1 MDDSSLDVRQGI
13 EPPGEINPRLTWAA
27 NVRTSPDQLAEQL
40 LAGDRDALSRAITL
54 TESTL
59 ESDRKDAIALLDRIL
74 PHRVPSWRIG
84 ITGSPGVGKSSFIE
98 KYGTLL
104 LADGHRVAVL
114 AIDPTSPRTGGSI
127 LGDKSR
133 MSALAHDDRAFV
145 RPSPSRGALG
155 GVAHRTREAILL
167 CEAAGYDRILI
178 ETVGVGQSEIAVSD
192 LVDCFVLL
200 LQPGAGDE
208 LQGMK
213 RGIMEFADV
222 VVITKAD
229 GDSLNAARIAVNQ
242 ASQAIRWLGPNSSG
256 WTPTVALATTQ
267 TADGINDAHNA
278 IQQYFGHLMSESAVA
293 EVRASQDMKWLRQL
307 VMEGVLKQSTQSANL
322 NDKLQRFEQEIK
334 SGKVSVPSAAE
345 LILQG
350 LK

>member
-13 EPPGEINPRLTWAA
+13 EPPGEINPRLTWSAH
-27 NVRTSPDQLAEQL
+27 VRTSPELLADQLV
-40 LAGDRDALSRAITL
+40 AGDRSALSRAITL

-59 ESDRKDAIALLDRIL
+59 ESDRKDAVALMDRIL
-74 PHRVPSWRIG
+74 PHRVSSWRIG

-98 KYGTLL
+98 KYGRLL
-104 LADGHRVAVL
+104 LAEGHRVAVL

-133 MSALAHDDRAFV
+133 MSELAHDERAFV

-229 GDSLNAARIAVNQ
+229 GESLNAARIAATQ
-242 ASQAIRWLGPNSSG
+242 ATQALRWLGPNSSG
-256 WTPTVALATTQ
+256 RTPTVALATTQ
-267 TADGINDAHNA
+267 TADGINDAHKA
-278 IQQYFGHLMSESAVA
+278 VQQCFGHLMSASTYA
-293 EVRASQDMKWLRQL
+293 EVRVSQEVKWLHQM
-307 VMEGVLKQSTQSANL
+307 VMDDVLKRSALIANL
-322 NDKLQRFEQEIK
+322 SDKFQRFEQEIK
-334 SGKVSVPSAAE
+334 SGRLSVPSAAE
-345 LILQG
+345 QILHE